1 MYKFTS
7 NLNKKEYDGFVATY
21 SMASFMQEYNWSNIK
36 DNWGHFHCGLYK
48 NNKLVGVCLVLIKKI
63 INDQ

>member
-7 NLNKKEYDGFVATY
+7 NLNKNEYDKFVCNY
-21 SMASFMQEYNWSNIK
+21 SMASFMQEYNWANIK

-48 NNKLVGVCLVLIKKI
+48 DDILIGVCLILV
-63 INDQ
+63 